1 MNDGRRKI
9 GIVSIEPQNFT
20 NEKTGVVTEM
30 LKVTYLVKI
39 NKDSERFKGS
49 NILVSYVPAKELEKL
64 EKYLINLTSTAE
76 IEERATDNGTKWVIK
91 SINDVKLR
99 D

>member
-1 MNDGRRKI
+1 MNDGKRRI
-9 GIVSIEPQNFT
+9 GIVSIEPQAFT
-20 NEKTGVVTEM
+20 NERTGVVTEM

-39 NKDSERFKGS
+39 DTDTERFIGN
-49 NILVSYVPAKELEKL
+49 NILVSYVPTKDLEKL
-64 EKYLINLTSTAE
+64 RKYVITLSSTAE
-76 IEERATDNGTKWVIK
+76 IAERATSNGVKWVIK